1 MMPRNNIKQHP
12 SIPKRLAGKEAK
24 MKRIAISL
32 VYFLCVFVLV
42 FAAPGEKRMT
52 IENSL
57 AIKQAGAPQL
67 SPDGKWVAYT
77 ISEWD
82 RKENTRVSHV
92 WLASTSGG
100 RSVKLTNGLKGESSP
115 QWSPDGLSLAFLAD
129 RDKET
134 QIWILPVLGGE
145 SDRLTS
151 EENDVQSYCWS
162 PDGTQIA
169 YITRDVPKDKA
180 EREKRR
186 KEKFDTIVVDSDF
199 SYSHLWRINV
209 DTKEKRRLTEG
220 NFTVTSPQWSPD
232 GKSIAFTLSASGLQ
246 ESSFIDI
253 SEDRNTDIYIIP
265 SAGGSP
271 RKLTTNPG
279 ADTNPQ
285 WSPDGKLL
293 AYVGNSDPNSWA
305 AKSDLMVVSPEDPT
319 PKDLTKDFVE
329 SVGASMSWAPDGQA
343 IYFTSSQGV
352 NTHIFKVP
360 SDGGSITQVTR
371 EHRNYGPLDI
381 SGRPPNNPIQP
392 PVSEPKI
399 AYSVSDSFTPEDIW
413 VAPLT
418 RIEDAK
424 KVTWINPEIKD
435 YALAETNV
443 IKWKGPDNFDIEGLL
458 VKPLGYKEGERYP
471 LILQIHGGP
480 YSRFSDTFNS
490 RAQIWAANGYAVLM
504 PNPRGSTGYGQEFS
518 TSNIGDWGGK
528 DFKDIMA
535 GVDYL
540 IAKGVAD
547 PDKLVVMG
555 GSYGGFMTFWTITQ
569 TNRFKAAIGHAG
581 ISDWYSFHGQSDVPG
596 LMEFGLDGQPWT
608 SPENYRKYSPM
619 TFVDRVKTPI
629 LITHG
634 ERDLRVPIAQAEQFY
649 RALKKQGVHVVFLR
663 YPREGH
669 SIQEPNHLID
679 LFIRQLVW
687 FDSHLGIK
695 RKNPAETKSVAQST
709 SQ

>member
-1 MMPRNNIKQHP
+1 
-12 SIPKRLAGKEAK
+12 

-32 VYFLCVFVLV
+32 VYVLSVFVFV

-82 RKENTRVSHV
+82 RKENARVSHV

-115 QWSPDGLSLAFLAD
+115 QWSPDGLSLSFLAE

-151 EENDVQSYCWS
+151 EENDIQSYCWS

-180 EREKRR
+180 EREKKR

-199 SYSHLWRINV
+199 SYSHLWKINV

-232 GKSIAFTLSASGLQ
+232 GKSIAFTMSAGGLQ

-253 SEDRNTDIYIIP
+253 SEDRNTEIYIVP
-265 SAGGSP
+265 SSGGSP
-271 RKLTTNPG
+271 HKLTTNPG

-285 WSPDGKLL
+285 WSPNGKLL
-293 AYVGNSDPNSWA
+293 AYVANSDPDSWA
-305 AKSDLMVVSPEDPT
+305 AKSDLMIVSPEDPT
-319 PKDLTKDFVE
+319 PQDLTKDFGE

-352 NTHIFKVP
+352 NTHIFKVAT
-360 SDGGSITQVTR
+360 DGGSITQVTR

-381 SGRPPNNPIQP
+381 SGRPPSNLLQP
-392 PVSEPKI
+392 PASEPKI

-413 VAPLT
+413 VAPLA

-424 KVTWINPEIKD
+424 KVTWVNPEIKD

-504 PNPRGSTGYGQEFS
+504 PNPRGSTGYGQKFT

-540 IAKGVAD
+540 IARGLAD
-547 PDKLVVMG
+547 PEKLVVMG

-569 TNRFKAAIGHAG
+569 TDRFKAAIGHAG

-619 TFVDRVKTPI
+619 TYVDRVKTPL

-649 RALKKQGVHVVFLR
+649 RALKKQGVHVLFLR

-679 LFIRQLVW
+679 LFTRQLVW

-695 RKNPAETKSVAQST
+695 RNNPAETKSVAQST